1 MRYRD
6 LGLSDFSMLHGADKE
21 HPHGGVVVT
30 EFIDQIE
37 PCLMRGAIDKTI
49 NNDSYSFDS

>member
-49 NNDSYSFDS
+49 NNDSYSFYS